1 MRPYWPAP
9 DPASALAFRSLRV
22 LVLSADI
29 GAGHDLPAARL
40 RDAVL
45 ERRTDAE
52 VDVLDT
58 IAVAGPVAQGLL
70 RAGLETVVERLPAV
84 YDAQYALITRVRPT
98 RAFGEALAHATCRRG
113 LVAEVARRQPDV
125 IVTTYPLATQVLGR
139 LRAQGRLGVPLV
151 AAITDLAALRW
162 WAHPGCD
169 AHLVI
174 HPESA
179 AEVRHYAGAS
189 ARVEAVRGLSD
200 PRFEA
205 PARAPATA
213 RAALGLP
220 PGAPVVVVSG
230 GGWGVGDLAGAIEE
244 ALAASPDASLLV
256 LCGTNSGVRER
267 LWARFAS
274 VGRVRVLGF
283 TDEMPTLL
291 DAADVVVHSTAGL
304 TVFEALLR
312 GARVVSYGWGV
323 GHISVNNRAYR
334 ALGLADVVEHR
345 RGLAPAIRRALA
357 SPRRPDLSYGAR
369 PAAADLVL
377 AHARDGA

>member
-1 MRPYWPAP
+1 M
-9 DPASALAFRSLRV
+9 LI
-22 LVLSADI
+22 LSADI

-45 ERRTDAE
+45 ERRPHAQISVVDAIE
-52 VDVLDT
+52 
-58 IAVAGPVAQGLL
+58 VAGPVARGLL
-70 RAGLETVVERLPAV
+70 RAGLETVVDRLPAL
-84 YDAQYALITRVRPT
+84 YDAQYALIERVRPT
-98 RAFGEALAHATCRRG
+98 RAFAEALAHATCRRG
-113 LVAEVARRQPDV
+113 LLAEIARRCPDV
-125 IVTTYPLATQVLGR
+125 IVTTHPLATQILGR
-139 LRAQGRLGVPLV
+139 LRAHGRFDVPLV
-151 AAITDLAALRW
+151 AAITDLSALRW

-169 AHLVI
+169 MHLVI

-179 AEVRHYAGAS
+179 AEVRHYAGQS
-189 ARVEAVRGLSD
+189 ARVEAVRGLTD

-205 PARAPATA
+205 PAREPAPA
-213 RAALGLP
+213 RAALGLRTD
-220 PGAPVVVVSG
+220 APVVVVSG
-230 GGWGVGDLAGAIEE
+230 GGWGVGDLTGAIEE
-244 ALAASPDASLLV
+244 ALRATADASILV
-256 LCGTNSGVRER
+256 LCGTNSGVRQR
-267 LWARFAS
+267 LSARFAP
-274 VGRVRVLGF
+274 VARVDVRGF
-283 TDEMPTLL
+283 TDDMPTVV

-357 SPRRPDLSYGAR
+357 SPRLPDRSYAAR